1 MVQLVHLGYFCNT
14 FEIVRKSLGIQG
26 KTGLF
31 EYFAT
36 ENLSTITDII
46 SAIKSG
52 IDSSIVNGDNE
63 RVTVLN
69 NNMRSHHYSVDD
81 FKERFKRR
89 AARFLDLVKSD
100 EDCIFFRIEILR
112 SECSNATKEEVER
125 FYQVIRSINPTRRIR
140 FLLVGV
146 QDQGVPIIVDEPY
159 TEFQFHHRFFKA
171 SECNGDSYMRDN
183 PKLCAN
189 FRSYLDEISP
199 LQTNTV

>member
-1 MVQLVHLGYFCNT
+1 MVQLVHLGFFCNT
-14 FEIVRKSLGIQG
+14 FEIVRRQLGIQG
-26 KTGLF
+26 PTGLF
-31 EYFAT
+31 EYFTT
-36 ENLSTITDII
+36 ENLSIITDVI
-46 SAIKSG
+46 STIKSG

-100 EDCIFFRIEILR
+100 EECIFFRIEILR
-112 SECSNATKEEVER
+112 SECSKATKEEVER

-183 PKLCAN
+183 PKLCAD

-199 LQTNTV
+199 LETNTV

>member
-1 MVQLVHLGYFCNT
+1 
-14 FEIVRKSLGIQG
+14 VRKSLGIQG

>member
-1 MVQLVHLGYFCNT
+1 
-14 FEIVRKSLGIQG
+14 VRKSLGIQG

-36 ENLSTITDII
+36 ENLSTITDVIC
-46 SAIKSG
+46 AIKSG

-63 RVTVLN
+63 QVTVLN

-89 AARFLDLVKSD
+89 AARFLELVKSD
-100 EDCIFFRIEILR
+100 EECIFFRIEIP
-112 SECSNATKEEVER
+112 SPHDAKATKEEVQR
-125 FYQVIRSINPTRRIR
+125 FYEVTRSINPTRRIR

-146 QDQGVPIIVDEPY
+146 QESGVPIIVDEPY
-159 TEFQFHHRFFKA
+159 TEFQFHHRFFKE
-171 SECNGDSYMRDN
+171 SECNGDPYMRDN
-183 PKLCAN
+183 PKLCAD

-199 LQTNTV
+199 LDTNTV